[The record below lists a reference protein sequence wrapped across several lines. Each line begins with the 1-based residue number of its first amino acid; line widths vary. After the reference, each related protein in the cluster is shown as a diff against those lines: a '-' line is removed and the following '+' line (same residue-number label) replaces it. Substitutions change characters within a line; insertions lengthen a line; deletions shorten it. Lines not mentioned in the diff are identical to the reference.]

1 MSHAALSPLLG
12 REYDPFLFAPVG
24 HQRNGMLL
32 SVLSMFA
39 RLDVDPWQEAASL
52 ARMSRAMATA
62 RLAALIGALP
72 DEPTEGVPIESVAG
86 DLVALLPRPNAFAPP
101 APQKRATLPGFEN
114 ARLGLA
120 LSALALLV
128 FLAMLIS
135 YGFSIGSGAGTTEPA
150 QAKTETANPARTGAE
165 P

>member
-12 REYDPFLFAPVG
+12 REFDPFLFAPVG

-52 ARMSRAMATA
+52 SRMSKATATA
-62 RLAALIGALP
+62 RLTALIEALP
-72 DEPTEGVPIESVAG
+72 DAPTAGVPVETVAG

-101 APQKRATLPGFEN
+101 APQALSSVWRFEN
-114 ARLGLA
+114 ARLGLGIGA
-120 LSALALLV
+120 VALLI
-128 FLAMLIS
+128 FLAMLFS
-135 YGFSIGSGAGTTEPA
+135 YGPTLGIGRGAAPSAQVETEKP
-150 QAKTETANPARTGAE
+150 R
-165 P
+165 